1 MRERGRLRPPFRNRF
16 DQAKDERIDPSRR
29 YVRFVKLI
37 ALTGGIGSGKSSV
50 SERLADRGAHIIDA
64 DEVVKDLQ
72 RPGRPVFEAMVAR
85 WGDRILADDGNLD
98 RAAVA
103 GIVFGDGDELKA
115 LNKMVHPA
123 VRSEMHDQADAL
135 RDTPGVVV
143 LDIPLLVEG
152 GDDRRG
158 ASAVVVVDLPTEIA
172 IERLMS
178 FRGFDRADAEA
189 RIAAQ
194 ATREDRLAMADFVI
208 DNSGDIAQL
217 DAEVERCMAFLDE
230 MDQTPWPPPRATAPE
245 PPVA

>member
-1 MRERGRLRPPFRNRF
+1 M
-16 DQAKDERIDPSRR
+16 
-29 YVRFVKLI
+29 KLV

-50 SERLADRGAHIIDA
+50 SERLKARGAVIIDA

-72 RPGRPVFEAMVAR
+72 RPGRPVFVAMHER
-85 WGDRILADDGNLD
+85 WGDRILAEDGTLD
-98 RAAVA
+98 RGEVA
-103 GIVFGDGDELKA
+103 SIVFGDSDELKA

-135 RDTPGVVV
+135 SDVEGVVV

-158 ASAVVVVDLPTEIA
+158 ASAVIVVDLPPDVA
-172 IERLMS
+172 IDRLME
-178 FRGFDRADAEA
+178 FRGFERADAEA

-208 DNSGDIAQL
+208 DNSGDIPEL
-217 DAEVERCMAFLDE
+217 DAEVDRCWTWLEAL
-230 MDQTPWPPPRATAPE
+230 DQTPWPPPPRE
-245 PPVA
+245 RV